1 MQLDMD
7 PPPASASGQSD
18 PAPTSL
24 FAVFDGH
31 GGSEVAKY
39 AARHMVRGRVL
50 CPCVMRTAAAYC
62 PPHGSRAMHLVPS
75 HAPCTMISS
84 QVFPDHRSII

>member
-1 MQLDMD
+1 MRACRLQEDAHAVHLDMD

-39 AARHMVRGRVL
+39 AARHMVRVRVL
-50 CPCVMRTAAAYC
+50 CARTMHTVIARI
-62 PPHGSRAMHLVPS
+62 PPS
-75 HAPCTMISS
+75 
-84 QVFPDHRSII
+84 